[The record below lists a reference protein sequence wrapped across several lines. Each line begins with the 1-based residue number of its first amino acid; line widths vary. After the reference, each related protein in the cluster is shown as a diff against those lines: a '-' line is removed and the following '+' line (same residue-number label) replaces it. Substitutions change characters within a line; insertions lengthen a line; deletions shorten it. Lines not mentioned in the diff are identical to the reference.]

1 MLRFEIAFAAGLR
14 ENSVI
19 AMLTINQAETAPQID
34 EVRRLFRE
42 YETALDLDLCFQG
55 FEAELAE
62 LPGRYAPP
70 DGRLLLA
77 YADAK
82 IVGCI
87 ALRKIDEGI
96 CEMKR
101 LYVRDEAR
109 GLGIGLA
116 LIERIIDEARGQGY
130 SAMRLDTSTVKM
142 AKAIKLYESHGFRR
156 IEAYYNNPH
165 TDVIYMELVL

>member
-1 MLRFEIAFAAGLR
+1 
-14 ENSVI
+14 
-19 AMLTINQAETAPQID
+19 MLTITQAETAQQID

-55 FEAELAE
+55 FEAELAN
-62 LPGRYAPP
+62 LPGSYAPP

-77 YADAK
+77 YSDGKLA
-82 IVGCI
+82 GCI
-87 ALRKIDEGI
+87 ALRKIGDGI

-101 LYVRDEAR
+101 LYARDDVR

-116 LIERIIDEARGQGY
+116 LIERIIDEARGHGY

-165 TDVIYMELVL
+165 PDVIYMELAL